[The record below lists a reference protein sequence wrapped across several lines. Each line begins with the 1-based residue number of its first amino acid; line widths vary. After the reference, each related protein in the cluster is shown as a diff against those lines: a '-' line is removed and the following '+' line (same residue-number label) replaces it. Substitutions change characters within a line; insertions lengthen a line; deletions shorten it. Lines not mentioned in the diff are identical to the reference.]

1 MSKLNERYPNGY
13 MGKIEYW
20 TSKLNAEVMNTKV
33 PNLEEIDRIH
43 RKLDYFIQRQF
54 DTQVILKEPEQ
65 PLVGDVFLRS
75 IGILK

>member
-1 MSKLNERYPNGY
+1 

-43 RKLDYFIQRQF
+43 RKLNYFIQREW
-54 DTQVILKEPEQ
+54 DTQV
-65 PLVGDVFLRS
+65 RA
-75 IGILK
+75 

>member
-20 TSKLNAEVMNTKV
+20 TSKLNAEVMNKKV

-43 RKLDYFIQRQF
+43 RKLDYFIQRQW
-54 DTQVILKEPEQ
+54 DSVVTVK
-65 PLVGDVFLRS
+65 
-75 IGILK
+75 

>member
-33 PNLEEIDRIH
+33 PNLEEIYRIH
-43 RKLDYFIQRQF
+43 RKLDYFIQRQW
-54 DTQVILKEPEQ
+54 DSVVTVK
-65 PLVGDVFLRS
+65 
-75 IGILK
+75 

>member
-1 MSKLNERYPNGY
+1 MSKLSKYPNGY
-13 MGKIEYW
+13 MGKIQYW
-20 TSKLNAEVMNTKV
+20 TAKLNDEVMNKKV

-65 PLVGDVFLRS
+65 PLVGDAFLRS

>member
-1 MSKLNERYPNGY
+1 MSKLKERYPNGY

-43 RKLDYFIQRQF
+43 RKLNYFIQREW
-54 DTQVILKEPEQ
+54 DTQV
-65 PLVGDVFLRS
+65 RA
-75 IGILK
+75 